1 MAVLAAKIM
10 GKTYGARAIGTKSAG
25 NKVATYSHTATLP
38 PAILEKD
45 AVGVFLLNKMPRRVC
60 SPEGTAVSVR
70 KSNRAIKS
78 REFPTLLHQC
88 GLLGRRLRLAEQGS
102 GPDTFV
108 TQVLR
113 MWLADYLEACQ
124 RGKPSLARYVDLP
137 ETEKQFLR
145 FRAAKSGHASEW
157 SYSTTPWRS
166 HVWLQIAPCS
176 AAFPSSSQRHF
187 DVNYGRSAHRARVG
201 PKAGCPSGSSKCK
214 RPARRHTPQREFG

>member
-1 MAVLAAKIM
+1 MTLQKEHVHLKARRPGAGFCRGAPLSHIDLSGCWRKICRNLEILDGDLGMAVLAAKIM

-124 RGKPSLARYVDLP
+124 RGKPSPCPLCGPSRDRKTV
-137 ETEKQFLR
+137 
-145 FRAAKSGHASEW
+145 
-157 SYSTTPWRS
+157 ST
-166 HVWLQIAPCS
+166 V
-176 AAFPSSSQRHF
+176 
-187 DVNYGRSAHRARVG
+187 
-201 PKAGCPSGSSKCK
+201 
-214 RPARRHTPQREFG
+214 